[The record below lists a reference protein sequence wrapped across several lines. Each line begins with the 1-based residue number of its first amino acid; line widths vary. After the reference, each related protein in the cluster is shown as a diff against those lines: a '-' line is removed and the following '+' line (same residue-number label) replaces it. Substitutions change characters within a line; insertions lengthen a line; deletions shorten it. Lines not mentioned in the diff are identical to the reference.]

1 MEASMHFNWSDLLH
15 LNYFDVFYSHFNFAS
30 VLAFIGAL
38 FYLPSYYMKTI
49 VPLRIAG
56 IIGNVFFLAYGY
68 TYPSYPTFFLYLF
81 ILPINMFRLY
91 QMWELIKQVKVA
103 TQGNLSME
111 WLKPFM
117 TNRSYKKGDIL
128 FHKGDVANEMFYV
141 ISGAYLVSQ
150 IGLTLRA
157 GQVLGE
163 LGFLAPDNRRTQTVE
178 CAEDGHMLTITY
190 DKVRELYFQNPTF
203 GFYFLRLTS
212 ERLLQN
218 IARLEGVVAQKH
230 SAAATTESA

>member
-1 MEASMHFNWSDLLH
+1 MHFNWFDIHH
-15 LNYFDVFYSHFNFAS
+15 LNVFELFRLNYAS

-38 FYLPSYYMKTI
+38 FYLPSYWMKTI

-56 IIGNVFFLAYGY
+56 IIGNFFFVAYGY
-68 TYPSYPTFFLYLF
+68 LYPSYTTLFLYLF
-81 ILPINMFRLY
+81 ILPINIFRLF
-91 QMWELIKQVKVA
+91 QMWGLIKQVRVA
-103 TQGNLSME
+103 TQGDLSME

-117 TNRSYKKGDIL
+117 TQRKYKKGDVL
-128 FHKGDVANEMFYV
+128 FHKGDAANEMFYV
-141 ISGAYLVSQ
+141 LTGAYLITE
-150 IGLTLRA
+150 IGLTARS

-178 CAEDGHMLTITY
+178 CIEDGKMLTITY

-212 ERLLQN
+212 ERLMQN
-218 IARLEGVVAQKH
+218 IARLEGTIAENR
-230 SAAATTESA
+230 AAATSAAQ

>member
-1 MEASMHFNWSDLLH
+1 MHFNLSDLFHIDLIELLHSH
-15 LNYFDVFYSHFNFAS
+15 LNVAS
-30 VLAFIGAL
+30 LLAFIGAL

-56 IIGNVFFLAYGY
+56 IIGNFFFLAYGY
-68 TYPSYPTFFLYLF
+68 VYPSYPTFFLYLF
-81 ILPINMFRLY
+81 ILPINVVRLY
-91 QMWELIKQVKVA
+91 QMWGLIKQVKVA
-103 TQGNLSME
+103 TQGDLSME

-117 TNRSYKKGDIL
+117 TERRYAKGDVL
-128 FHKGDVANEMFYV
+128 FHKGDVAGEMFYV
-141 ISGAYLVSQ
+141 ISGTYLITELGV
-150 IGLTLRA
+150 TLRT

-163 LGFLAPDNRRTQTVE
+163 LGFLAPDNRRTQTIE
-178 CAEDGHMLTITY
+178 CTEDGRMLTITY

-230 SAAATTESA
+230 ATVPAVSS

>member
-1 MEASMHFNWSDLLH
+1 MHLEWLDIHH
-15 LNYFDVFYSHFNFAS
+15 LNIFELFRLNYAS

-56 IIGNVFFLAYGY
+56 IIGNFFFVAYGY
-68 TYPSYPTFFLYLF
+68 FYPSYTTLFLYLF
-81 ILPINMFRLY
+81 ILPINIFRLF
-91 QMWELIKQVKVA
+91 QMWELIKQVKLA
-103 TQGNLSME
+103 TRNDLSME

-117 TNRSYKKGDIL
+117 TQRKYKKGDIL
-128 FHKGDVANEMFYV
+128 CHKGEVADEMFYV
-141 ISGAYLVSQ
+141 LSGSYLVTE
-150 IGLTLRA
+150 IGLTVRS

-178 CAEDGHMLTITY
+178 CTEDGQMLTITY

-212 ERLLQN
+212 ERLMQN
-218 IARLEGVVAQKH
+218 IARLEGIVAENHASAQ
-230 SAAATTESA
+230 SAAQ